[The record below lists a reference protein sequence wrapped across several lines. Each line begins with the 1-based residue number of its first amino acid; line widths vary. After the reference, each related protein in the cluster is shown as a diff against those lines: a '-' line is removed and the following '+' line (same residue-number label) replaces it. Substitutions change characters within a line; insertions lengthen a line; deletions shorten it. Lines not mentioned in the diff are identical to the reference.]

1 MSFKRA
7 SSVELFTRPAR
18 EFVSDDFVAVDAGAG
33 IGDVVAAAR
42 RARKSTLLVTEKSR
56 LAGIITE
63 QDIVRRLAFRADPG
77 DAARMH
83 MTRPVEFIY
92 ENDLLFHAIG
102 KMREA
107 KLRHLPVV
115 SLNGGI
121 TGILNLHDALA
132 AQLGDTIR
140 HIDGITC
147 DKDEAGIRALKQKQ
161 GELADA
167 LLQDKVN
174 AFDISYLLSF
184 LNTVIYRR
192 AIRLSLARVA
202 GNNRGDTP
210 AFCVLVMGSGG
221 RMESFLH
228 PDQDNGIIYQLDAG
242 DARDDETKKHID
254 RHFFELAKEF
264 TAILDFAGI
273 PLCKGNLM
281 ATNPLWRHSLQDWQ
295 AQVDDWVQKPNDDTL
310 RYMDMLYD
318 FRPVF
323 GDVEL
328 AHRLRAFLLRRLE
341 KTPQFLKYLYRRDE
355 ATRPAIGLFGR
366 FVVEKDDPENRG
378 MLNLKHTGTLP
389 LVEAARMYSI
399 KHNVDRVSTIERL
412 QALTGLGVFSR
423 EEFDFFKSALEFLS
437 GLLLRNQVRQARQ
450 NAAIKNYIDPKAL
463 LPRETRLLKI
473 YLKEIKKLK
482 TRVRGDF
489 GEEYV

>member
-18 EFVSDDFVAVDAGAG
+18 DFLSDDFVAVAADAG
-33 IGDVVAAAR
+33 IGEAVAAAR
-42 RARKSTLLVTEKSR
+42 RARKSTLLVTENRR
-56 LAGIITE
+56 LKGIITE
-63 QDIVRRLAFRADPG
+63 QDIVRRLAFRAAPG
-77 DAARMH
+77 DSVSMH
-83 MTRPVEFIY
+83 MTAPVVFIY

-115 SLNGGI
+115 SLNGDI
-121 TGILNLHDALA
+121 LGILNLHDALA

-140 HIDGITC
+140 HIDNITC
-147 DKDEAGIRALKQKQ
+147 DEDEAGIRALKQKQ

-184 LNTVIYRR
+184 LNSVIYRR
-192 AIRLSLARVA
+192 AIRLAMARVA
-202 GNNRGDTP
+202 GGRDKTP
-210 AFCVLVMGSGG
+210 DFCVLVMGSGG

-228 PDQDNGIIYQLDAG
+228 PDQDNGIIYRLDADDAG
-242 DARDDETKKHID
+242 DEEKID
-254 RHFFELAKEF
+254 RHFLELAKEF

-273 PLCKGNLM
+273 PLCKGDLM
-281 ATNPLWRHSLQDWQ
+281 ATNPLWRHSLDAWR
-295 AQVDDWVQKPNDDTL
+295 AQVDEWVQKPNDDTL

-323 GDVEL
+323 GDAQL
-328 AHRLRAFLLRRLE
+328 AHDLRVFLLQRLE

-378 MLNLKHTGTLP
+378 LINLKHTGTLP

-412 QALTGLGVFSR
+412 QQLTDRGVFKR
-423 EEFDFFKSALEFLS
+423 EEFDFFKGALEFLS
-437 GLLLRNQVRQARQ
+437 GLLFRSQVQQVRQ
-450 NAAIKNYIDPKAL
+450 NAAIKNYIDPKKL

-482 TRVRGDF
+482 ARVRGDF

>member
-1 MSFKRA
+1 MPFKRA

-18 EFVSDDFVAVDAGAG
+18 DFLSDDFVAVAAGSG
-33 IGDVVAAAR
+33 IGEAVAEAR
-42 RARKSTLLVTEKSR
+42 RARKSTLLVTENRR

-77 DAARMH
+77 DSVSAH
-83 MTRPVEFIY
+83 MTAPVAFIY
-92 ENDLLFHAIG
+92 EHDLLFHAIG

-115 SLNGGI
+115 SLNGDV

-140 HIDGITC
+140 HIDGLTC
-147 DKDEAGIRALKQKQ
+147 EQDADGIRALKQKQ

-167 LLQDKVN
+167 MLQDKVN
-174 AFDISYLLSF
+174 AFDLSYLLSF

-202 GNNRGDTP
+202 ARSGIDKWP
-210 AFCVLVMGSGG
+210 DFCVLVMGSGG

-228 PDQDNGIIYQLDAG
+228 PDQDNGIIYRLDAD
-242 DARDDETKKHID
+242 DARDEEKID
-254 RHFFELAKEF
+254 RRFLELAKEF

-273 PLCKGNLM
+273 PLCKGDLM
-281 ATNPLWRHSLQDWQ
+281 ATNPLWRHSTGAWR
-295 AQVDDWVQKPNDDTL
+295 AQVDDWVQKPDDDTL

-323 GDVEL
+323 GDAEL
-328 AHRLRAFLLRRLE
+328 AHELRAFLLRRLE

-355 ATRPAIGLFGR
+355 ATRPAIGAFGR
-366 FVVEKDDPENRG
+366 FIVEKDDPENRG
-378 MLNLKHTGTLP
+378 LLNLKHTGTLP

-399 KHNVDRVSTIERL
+399 KHRVDRVSTIERL

-437 GLLLRNQVRQARQ
+437 GLLLRNQVQQSRQ
-450 NAAIKNYIDPKAL
+450 NAAIKNYIDPKQL
-463 LPRETRLLKI
+463 LARETRLLKI